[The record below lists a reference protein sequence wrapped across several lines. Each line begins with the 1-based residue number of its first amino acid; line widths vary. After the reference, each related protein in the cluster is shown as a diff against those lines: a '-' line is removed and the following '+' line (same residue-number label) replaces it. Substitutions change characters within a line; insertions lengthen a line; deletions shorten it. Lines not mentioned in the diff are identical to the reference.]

1 VEEEEATRLTESI
14 RELLA
19 AGREERL
26 AALLDDAHAADVSRV
41 VRELELPDQVRV
53 FRLLNPQQAGAV
65 LAELDDQVLLELVR
79 ALDETEVSKILDQMP
94 SDDVVEVVE
103 ELPKEQADK
112 ILDLMEDEKSE
123 EVQELLEYGEGTA
136 GRLMSP
142 RFVAV
147 PEHVTVAQAIE
158 HIRKSASAE
167 EAFYYLYVVD
177 DHDHLVG
184 LVPVHRLVTAEPTTP
199 IRLLRTEDVETVTA
213 DTDQEEVARLVE
225 RYNLLEMPVVDAGR
239 RLLGRISVDDVID
252 VIHEEATED
261 IQRLGGVAGDETVL
275 DPPRTVFSRRL
286 VWRLVNLC
294 TAVLAASVIG
304 LFEGSIQSLATLAV
318 FMPIVASMGGIGTTQ
333 TATVVVRGIAL
344 GEMTRHALPRV
355 IVKEVELALSTGV
368 TTGLVLGLI
377 AYVWKG
383 QVLLSV
389 ILAVALILN
398 MLVAAVVG
406 TLVPVALRAFRIDPA
421 IASSVIITTFTDV
434 CGFFSFLGLA
444 TLLMRFLL

>member
-1 VEEEEATRLTESI
+1 MEEATRLIESI
-14 RELLA
+14 KELMA
-19 AGREERL
+19 SGRDERL
-26 AALLDDAHAADVSRV
+26 TALLDDAHAADISQV
-41 VRELELPDQVRV
+41 VRELTLPEQVRL

-103 ELPKEQADK
+103 ELPKEQAEK
-112 ILDLMEDEKSE
+112 ILDLMEEEKSE

-142 RFVAV
+142 HFVAV
-147 PEHVTVAQAIE
+147 HEHVTVAQAID
-158 HIRKSASAE
+158 HIRKSVGGE
-167 EAFYYLYVVD
+167 DAFYGLYVVD
-177 DHDHLVG
+177 DHEHLVG
-184 LVPVHRLVTAEPTTP
+184 VVPLHRLVTAEPTTP
-199 IRLLRTEDVETVTA
+199 IRVIRTEDVASVTA
-213 DTDQEEVARLVE
+213 DTDQEEVARVVE
-225 RYNLLEMPVVDAGR
+225 RYNVLEVPVVDADR

-275 DPPRTVFSRRL
+275 APPRDVFPKRL
-286 VWRLVNLC
+286 MWRLINLG

-304 LFEGSIQSLATLAV
+304 LFEGSIQALATLAI

-344 GEMTRHALPRV
+344 GEMNRHVLTRV
-355 IVKEVELALSTGV
+355 MTKELWLGFTTGV
-368 TTGLVLGLI
+368 ANGVILALI
-377 AYVWKG
+377 AYLWKG
-383 QVLLSV
+383 QILLSV
-389 ILAVALILN
+389 ILGVALVFN

-406 TLVPVALRAFRIDPA
+406 TLVPMALRAFQIDPA

>member
-1 VEEEEATRLTESI
+1 VEETARLSESI
-14 RELLA
+14 KELLA
-19 AGREERL
+19 GGRDERL
-26 AALLDDAHAADVSRV
+26 AAILDDAHAADISQAL
-41 VRELELPDQVRV
+41 RELPVADQVRL
-53 FRLLNPQQAGAV
+53 FRMLDPQQAGAV

-79 ALDETEVSKILDQMP
+79 ALDETEVSKILEQMP

-112 ILDLMEDEKSE
+112 ILDLMEEEKSE

-147 PEHVTVAQAIE
+147 NEHVTVAQAID
-158 HIRKSASAE
+158 HIRKSASGE
-167 EAFYYLYVVD
+167 DAFYLYVVD

-184 LVPVHRLVTAEPTTP
+184 MIPVHRLVTADPTTP
-199 IRLLRTEDVETVTA
+199 IRALRAEDVESVSV

-225 RYNLLEMPVVDAGR
+225 RYNVMEVPVVDADR

-261 IQRLGGVAGDETVL
+261 IQRLGGAAGDETVL
-275 DPPRTVFSRRL
+275 DPPRSVFSTRL
-286 VWRLVNLC
+286 VWRLINLA
-294 TAVLAASVIG
+294 TALLAASVIG
-304 LFEGSIQSLATLAV
+304 LFESSIQTLATLAV

-344 GEMTRHALPRV
+344 GEMNRHVLTRV
-355 IVKEVELALSTGV
+355 ISKELWLALTTGV
-368 TTGLVLGLI
+368 ANGLI
-377 AYVWKG
+377 LAVIAYLWKG
-383 QVLLSV
+383 QVLLS
-389 ILAVALILN
+389 LILGIALVFN

-406 TLVPVALRAFRIDPA
+406 TLVPMALRAFRIDPA

-434 CGFFSFLGLA
+434 FGFFSFLGLA
-444 TLLMRFLL
+444 TLMMRYLL